1 MPGLQVMSPEVA
13 FLHGSILHQEH
24 ESEVLIGTPLR
35 LLHQPDLIPFGGG
48 LTMKVKLIALTVI
61 PVTVVA
67 LFVSTPRVG
76 ARKANDSFNGLLRTQ
91 DFYKGRSHQ
100 PWTV

>member
-1 MPGLQVMSPEVA
+1 
-13 FLHGSILHQEH
+13 
-24 ESEVLIGTPLR
+24 
-35 LLHQPDLIPFGGG
+35 
-48 LTMKVKLIALTVI
+48 MKVKRTPPAVI

-76 ARKANDSFNGLLRTQ
+76 ARKANDSFNRVLRSQ
-91 DFYKGRSHQ
+91 DLYEGRSHQ

>member
-1 MPGLQVMSPEVA
+1 
-13 FLHGSILHQEH
+13 
-24 ESEVLIGTPLR
+24 
-35 LLHQPDLIPFGGG
+35 
-48 LTMKVKLIALTVI
+48 MKVKRTPPAVI

-76 ARKANDSFNGLLRTQ
+76 ARKANDSFNGLLHTQ
-91 DFYKGRSHQ
+91 GFYKGRSHQ

>member
-1 MPGLQVMSPEVA
+1 
-13 FLHGSILHQEH
+13 
-24 ESEVLIGTPLR
+24 
-35 LLHQPDLIPFGGG
+35 
-48 LTMKVKLIALTVI
+48 MKVKLIAPAVI

>member
-1 MPGLQVMSPEVA
+1 
-13 FLHGSILHQEH
+13 
-24 ESEVLIGTPLR
+24 
-35 LLHQPDLIPFGGG
+35 
-48 LTMKVKLIALTVI
+48 MKGKLIELAVI
-61 PVTVVA
+61 PVTA
-67 LFVSTPRVG
+67 LGVLVSTPPVG